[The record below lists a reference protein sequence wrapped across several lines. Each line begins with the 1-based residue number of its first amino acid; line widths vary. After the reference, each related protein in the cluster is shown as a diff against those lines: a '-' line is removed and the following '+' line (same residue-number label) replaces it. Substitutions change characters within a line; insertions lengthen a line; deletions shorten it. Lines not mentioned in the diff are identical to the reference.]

1 MELINI
7 SPLAGMSYSK
17 VGPRG
22 EAWQVAVVRGAFSF
36 VPGQPLQF
44 EDESIELVM
53 ADVYHGEEPTTSALR
68 HETDLVWT
76 KPVCDVIVAG
86 HAHAPLGRAASRWQ
100 AAVQL
105 GKQRHAMTIT
115 GPRQWRKR
123 LTGWHLDA
131 PALALSVPLDYG
143 LAFGGDPTLG
153 QPVKPGAASK
163 TLPDNPVGV
172 GYYQKRYMDSA
183 QTYAAPQF
191 EVTGKPYTD
200 FDAKYPVLGF
210 SPLSRWWPSRYR
222 HAGTMDA
229 QWEKNGFPYLPD
241 NFDTR
246 FYNGA
251 PQSLQIPHPKGGEE
265 IALLGL
271 WPTDGAHPA
280 SNAHGAVHTS
290 LPQSFPEAQIH
301 TISTVLPSVPMTLD
315 TIVIDTDARRVYLSW
330 RVVVAQSGHPQLCA
344 VRWPAWQQEHM
355 GNAPES
361 RSENRLNESEAM
373 DAAATAHAA
382 HAQREVA
389 HG

>member
-7 SPLAGMSYSK
+7 SPLAGMSYCK

-22 EAWQVAVVRGAFSF
+22 QAWQVAVVRGAFNF
-36 VPGQPLQF
+36 VPDQPLQWV
-44 EDESIELVM
+44 DEPVELVM

-76 KPVCDVIVAG
+76 KPACDVIVAG
-86 HAHAPLGRAASRWQ
+86 HAYAPLGRASSRWQ

-105 GKQRHAMTIT
+105 GKQRHSMTIT

-123 LTGWHLDA
+123 LTGWRLDN
-131 PALALSVPLDYG
+131 PQETQSVALDYG

-153 QPVKPGAASK
+153 HPVKPGAAAQA
-163 TLPDNPVGV
+163 LPDNPVGV
-172 GYYQKRYMDSA
+172 GYYQKRYMDNA

-200 FDAKYPVLGF
+200 FDGKYPALGF
-210 SPLSRWWPSRYR
+210 SPLSRWWPSRYC
-222 HAGTMDA
+222 HAGTLDDK
-229 QWEKNGFPYLPD
+229 WRTESFPYLPD

-251 PQSLQIPHPKGGEE
+251 PQPLQVPHPRGGEE

-271 WPTDGAHPA
+271 WPTDAIDLAG
-280 SNAHGAVHTS
+280 NAHGAVHTS
-290 LPQSFPEAQIH
+290 LPQSFPEAQVH
-301 TISTVLPSVPMTLD
+301 TISTVHPSAPMTLD

-330 RVVVAQSGHPQLCA
+330 RTVVAHSEHPQLCA
-344 VRWPAWQQEHM
+344 VRWPAWQQALTGRLAHTSTGKE
-355 GNAPES
+355 PEV
-361 RSENRLNESEAM
+361 
-373 DAAATAHAA
+373 T
-382 HAQREVA
+382 

>member
-1 MELINI
+1 M
-7 SPLAGMSYSK
+7 
-17 VGPRG
+17 
-22 EAWQVAVVRGAFSF
+22 
-36 VPGQPLQF
+36 
-44 EDESIELVM
+44 
-53 ADVYHGEEPTTSALR
+53 
-68 HETDLVWT
+68 WT

-123 LTGWHLDA
+123 LSGWSLDA
-131 PALALSVPLDYG
+131 PELASSVPLDYG

-153 QPVKPGAASK
+153 HPGKRGAASQA
-163 TLPDNPVGV
+163 LPDNPVGV

-191 EVTGKPYTD
+191 EVTGKAYTD
-200 FDAKYPVLGF
+200 YDRKYPVLGF

-229 QWEKNGFPYLPD
+229 AWEKNGFPHLPD

-251 PQSLQIPHPKGGEE
+251 PQPLQIPHPQGGEE

-271 WPTDGAHPA
+271 WPTDAAHPA

-290 LPQSFPEAQIH
+290 LPQAFPEAQIH

-315 TIVIDTDARRVYLSW
+315 TIVIDTEERRVYLSW
-330 RVVVAQSGHPQLCA
+330 RVVVAQSEHPQLCA
-344 VRWPAWQQEHM
+344 VRWPAWQQARM
-355 GNAPES
+355 GGVQDNASHSDDIQPDTAPTA
-361 RSENRLNESEAM
+361 N
-373 DAAATAHAA
+373 TAHEE
-382 HAQREVA
+382 REVA

>member
-7 SPLAGMSYSK
+7 SPLAGMSYCK

-22 EAWQVAVVRGAFSF
+22 VAWQVAVVRGAFSIM
-36 VPGQPLQF
+36 PGRPLEF
-44 EDESIELVM
+44 EDEALELVM
-53 ADVYHGEEPTTSALR
+53 ADVYHGDEPTTSALR

-76 KPVCDVIVAG
+76 KPACDVIVAG

-105 GKQRHAMTIT
+105 GKQRHAMTLV
-115 GPRQWRKR
+115 GPRHWRKR
-123 LTGWHLDA
+123 LIGWSLDEA
-131 PALALSVPLDYG
+131 QTALKVPLDYG
-143 LAFGGDPTLG
+143 LAYGGDPTLG
-153 QPVKPGAASK
+153 HPVKPGAASK
-163 TLPDNPVGV
+163 ALPENPVGV
-172 GYYQKRYMDSA
+172 GYYEKSYMDNG

-200 FDAKYPVLGF
+200 FDSAYPVLGF

-222 HAGTMDA
+222 HAGTMDDKWRA
-229 QWEKNGFPYLPD
+229 NGFPYLPD

-251 PQSLQIPHPKGGEE
+251 PQPLQVPHPKGGEE
-265 IALLGL
+265 LALLGL
-271 WPTDGAHPA
+271 WPTDGIDGTNQA

-290 LPQSFPEAQIH
+290 LPQSFPQAQIH
-301 TISTVLPSVPMTLD
+301 TINTVLPSVPMTLD

-330 RVVVAQSGHPQLCA
+330 RIVVAQSEHPQICA
-344 VRWPAWQQEHM
+344 VRWPAWQQQ
-355 GNAPES
+355 
-361 RSENRLNESEAM
+361 RLGSVGSGPRQTSNTAGE
-373 DAAATAHAA
+373 DAAKVMP
-382 HAQREVA
+382 AQMEVA